1 MTQLRLVKGDSKFQ
15 VHEQDVSFQQ
25 KIPSL
30 FFLGWG
36 RVPTKKSHV
45 FFPHFIKTSCCSYMV
60 NYMGYLKS
68 NPWQSDLDFPGRLY
82 GLGVAQGRLFSQGIE
97 ARSRVGK
104 GESWR

>member
-1 MTQLRLVKGDSKFQ
+1 MIQNFKFMSKMCLFN
-15 VHEQDVSFQQ
+15 
-25 KIPSL
+25 KKSL
-30 FFLGWG
+30 LFFFLGWG

-45 FFPHFIKTSCCSYMV
+45 FFRIFIKTNYCNYMV

>member
-25 KIPSL
+25 NIPSL

-45 FFPHFIKTSCCSYMV
+45 FFRIFIKTI
-60 NYMGYLKS
+60 
-68 NPWQSDLDFPGRLY
+68 DFPGRLY